1 MRMATGAKAGIVL
14 GATLIAVIPFSS
26 ALAGIHG
33 SSVEGIHGSSVEGI
47 HGSSVD
53 GIHGSSVDGIHGSSV
68 DGIHGSSVDGIHGS
82 SVDGIH
88 GSSVD
93 GIHGRSVDGIHG
105 SSVDGIHGSSVD
117 GIHGSSVE
125 GIHGSSVDGI
135 HGSSTAILFGPIER
149 IMVERSVVESLGQS
163 ILVSTEML
171 NQLSVGDLVSVEGS
185 IVGPGLLYAD
195 SVTVSSEQYVA
206 GATEVFVTGILSSID
221 ASTGTATLGTLRVD
235 YTSSLA
241 SGRTSAGV
249 VWSFRGTQPSSQGVM
264 LSDRVHAY

>member
-88 GSSVD
+88 GSS
-93 GIHGRSVDGIHG
+93 
-105 SSVDGIHGSSVD
+105 
-117 GIHGSSVE
+117 
-125 GIHGSSVDGI
+125 
-135 HGSSTAILFGPIER
+135 TTILFGPIER
-149 IMVERSVVESLGQS
+149 INVERSVVESLGQI

-171 NQLSVGDLVSVEGS
+171 STLSIGDLVSVEGS
-185 IVGPGLLYAD
+185 VVGPGLLYAD
-195 SVTVSSEQYVA
+195 SVTVSSERYVA

-221 ASTGTATLGTLRVD
+221 ASTGTATLGTLSVD

-241 SGRTSAGV
+241 SGRTPAGV
-249 VWSFRGTQPSSQGVM
+249 MWSFRGTQPSSRGLM
-264 LSDRVHAY
+264 LSDRVQAY